1 MPENLQ
7 LFDSKEY
14 QKARYALALIN
25 IKSLGVKTF
34 TYSIPDDLKDKIQI
48 GQAIFVP
55 FGRQGYVNAFV
66 SDLQITFRTESE
78 LKKSEKFLTINL
90 FFL

>member
-48 GQAIFVP
+48 GQAILVP
-55 FGRQGYVNAFV
+55 FGRQGYVNAFCVGFTNYVPDGIRV
-66 SDLQITFRTESE
+66 SCA
-78 LKKSEKFLTINL
+78 
-90 FFL
+90 